1 MTIYATIT
9 IQVEVT
15 DPRAL
20 KRASEAQ
27 AISDGWTL
35 EDWRRERPKL
45 RDHLRNL
52 FDQGAAT
59 MAWGIEIN
67 DSDAE
72 VYNT

>member
-15 DPRAL
+15 DRRAL
-20 KRASEAQ
+20 RRASEAQ
-27 AISDGWTL
+27 ALADGWTL

-52 FDQGAAT
+52 FDQGANVFP
-59 MAWGIEIN
+59 WGVEIN
-67 DSDAE
+67 DSDVE
-72 VYNT
+72 VYTT